1 MGMTTVEKIL
11 ASASGRSAVKA
22 GEYVTAAIGVAMTQ
36 ESMKGIYGVL
46 KKAGV
51 QRLWNPERVVTVLDH
66 YVPAPSIQA
75 AENFRL
81 IRRAIEEYGI
91 PHAYENAGICHQILV
106 EKGFV
111 LPGEVIVGS
120 DSHTVTYGAL
130 GAAGTGIGITE
141 MAYVLAKGTLW
152 FRVPET
158 VKIRLNGTLGDGM
171 SSKDILLFIAGT
183 YGSEVAQYQAI
194 EFCGP
199 VARAMTLA
207 SRMAMS
213 NMSVEIGAKFG
224 FFEADEK
231 TTEYLES
238 RARRPYRLVVP
249 DGDAAYA
256 RDIAVDCCA
265 LEPQVACPHTIAN
278 VKPVSEVRD
287 VPIDQAFLGS
297 CTNGRLGGSGVGGT
311 GPQGTIRPPEGAALG
326 VAGVV
331 GGLPAGHE
339 AGGAGDAPGGWGD
352 DPQRGLRAVLRG
364 APRGPG
370 ARGTLHLLR
379 QSELPGPD
387 GQSGGRDLPGV
398 AANRGG
404 VRRGG
409 EDRRSAGIFLGAGGA
424 TRWALCEG
432 GPGGSGTTST
442 PT

>member
-1 MGMTTVEKIL
+1 MGMTTAEKIL

-36 ESMKGIYGVL
+36 ESMKSIYGVL

-51 QRLWNPERVVTVLDH
+51 QRLWDPERVVTVLDH

-91 PHAYENAGICHQILV
+91 PHAYENAGICHQVLV

-141 MAYVLAKGTLW
+141 MAYVLAKGKLW

-158 VKIRLNGTLGDGM
+158 VKIQLNGTLANGLG
-171 SSKDILLFIAGT
+171 SKDILLFIAGT

-207 SRMAMS
+207 SRMVMS

-224 FFEADEK
+224 FFEVDEK
-231 TTEYLES
+231 TTDYLDT
-238 RARRPYRLVVP
+238 RARRPYRPVAA

-256 RDIAVDCCA
+256 RDIAVDCSA

-278 VKPVSEVRD
+278 ARPVSEVRD

-297 CTNGRLGGSGVGGT
+297 CTNGRLEDL
-311 GPQGTIRPPEGAALG
+311 EGAARVLKGRSVHRKVRLLVSPASWEVYRQAMKLG
-326 VAGVV
+326 V
-331 GGLPAGHE
+331 LDTLLE
-339 AGGAGDAPGGWGD
+339 AGAIILNADCGPCFGAHQGVLAGGERCISSANRNF
-352 DPQRGLRAVLRG
+352 RGRMGSPEAEIYLASPL
-364 APRGPG
+364 
-370 ARGTLHLLR
+370 T
-379 QSELPGPD
+379 
-387 GQSGGRDLPGV
+387 V
-398 AANRGG
+398 AA
-404 VRRGG
+404 
-409 EDRRSAGIFLGAGGA
+409 SAVAGKIA
-424 TRWALCEG
+424 DPREYL
-432 GPGGSGTTST
+432 
-442 PT
+442 